1 MRTNLRRSRRLI
13 RIAFVYALYVY
24 VCVCVCI
31 RVESR
36 QVSFIRSFRVSFNFR
51 WYKKVEVGTVT
62 FDDR

>member
-1 MRTNLRRSRRLI
+1 MCM
-13 RIAFVYALYVY
+13 
-24 VCVCVCI
+24 CVCVCI